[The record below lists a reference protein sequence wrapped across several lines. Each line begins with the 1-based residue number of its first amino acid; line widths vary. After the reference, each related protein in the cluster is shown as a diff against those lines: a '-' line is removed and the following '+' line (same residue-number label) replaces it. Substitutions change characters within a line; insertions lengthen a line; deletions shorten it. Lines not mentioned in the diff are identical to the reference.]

1 MATTAAAAT
10 TTSNA
15 FIALARLAV
24 DEFALED
31 LAESRIEEAVEAPDR
46 VELAHVDI
54 FAGHAG
60 RIDVHVDHLAD
71 HQRMPVGAELEHAL
85 KLALEMD
92 RHLLDPRRLDLQARD
107 RGEPGFGEFGIAF
120 RESVGRIHHLLPHRL
135 RHHVE
140 AELAG
145 LADVSQLCFSLP
157 SGLRAMVSEII
168 GGMTQTTVK
177 KENGARLVT
186 PASLTVDAQPIGR
199 GTTEPTSMR

>member
-24 DEFALED
+24 DEFALKD
-31 LAESRIEEAVEAPDR
+31 LADRRIEEAVEPTDR

-60 RIDVHVDHLAD
+60 RVDMHVDHLAD

-85 KLALEMD
+85 ELALEMD
-92 RHLLDPRRLDLQARD
+92 RHFLDPRRLDFHARD
-107 RGEPGFGEFGIAF
+107 RGEPGFGEFGIPV
-120 RESVGRIHHLLPHRL
+120 RETVGRIHHLLPYRL

-140 AELAG
+140 
-145 LADVSQLCFSLP
+145 
-157 SGLRAMVSEII
+157 
-168 GGMTQTTVK
+168 
-177 KENGARLVT
+177 
-186 PASLTVDAQPIGR
+186 
-199 GTTEPTSMR
+199 TE